1 MRRSISFGSF
11 CLDLDTRQLLH
22 GPQRSVI
29 HLSPKAFGLLCLL
42 VEARPRAVERRD
54 IHERLWPSTYVSD
67 ATLASVVAELRAAL
81 GERARTP
88 GFIRTLNGFG
98 FRFED
103 GSPTTETAPEAD
115 TSVWIIVAGQQMR
128 LADGTHVFGRGA
140 DVDVRLPSPTVS
152 HRHAKLVITGEVAML
167 EDLRSKNGTHLR
179 GRRIA
184 EPVRLIDGDRI
195 RMGVQEIVFR
205 STCDGPTESVG

>member
-11 CLDLDTRQLLH
+11 CLDLDTRQLLR
-22 GPQRSVI
+22 GPDRSVI
-29 HLSPKAFGLLCLL
+29 HLSPKAFSLLRLL

-67 ATLASVVAELRAAL
+67 ATLASVVAEVRTAL

-88 GFIRTLNGFG
+88 GFIHTLNGFG

-103 GSPTTETAPEAD
+103 ASSPTETVPEPQ
-115 TSVWIIVAGQQMR
+115 TSVWIIIDGSQTR
-128 LADGTHVFGRGA
+128 LAEGTHVFGRGA
-140 DVDVRLPSPTVS
+140 DVDVRLPSPSVS
-152 HRHAKLVITGEVAML
+152 HRHAKLAIAGEIATL

-179 GRRIA
+179 GRRIT
-184 EPVRLIDGDRI
+184 EPVRLMDGDRI
-195 RMGVQEIVFR
+195 RMGGVEIVFR
-205 STCDGPTESVG
+205 STSDGRTESLG